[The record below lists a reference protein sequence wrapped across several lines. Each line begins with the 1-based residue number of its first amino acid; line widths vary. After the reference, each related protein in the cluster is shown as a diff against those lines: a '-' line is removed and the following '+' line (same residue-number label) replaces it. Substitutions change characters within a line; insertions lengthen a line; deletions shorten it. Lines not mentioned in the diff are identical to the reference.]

1 MHRRESRASIDIATA
16 ERSPRQAFLK
26 TVERQQ
32 RDDLDAAPAKN
43 ASSGMILMQRQQK
56 TQARAEAFEVDAAD

>member
-16 ERSPRQAFLK
+16 ERSPRQEFIK

-32 RDDLDAAPAKN
+32 RDDLDAAPAKKRKQRNDLDAAPAKN
-43 ASSGMILMQRQQK
+43 ASPRLGTRG
-56 TQARAEAFEVDAAD
+56 V

>member
-26 TVERQQ
+26 TVERLQ
-32 RDDLDAAPAKN
+32 REDLDAAPAKKN

-56 TQARAEAFEVDAAD
+56 TQARA